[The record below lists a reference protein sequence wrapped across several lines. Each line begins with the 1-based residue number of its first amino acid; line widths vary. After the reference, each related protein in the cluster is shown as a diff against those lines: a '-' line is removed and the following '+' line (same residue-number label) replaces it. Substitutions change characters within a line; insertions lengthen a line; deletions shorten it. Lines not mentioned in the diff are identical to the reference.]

1 MTKNTE
7 KEMSFLEH
15 LEVMRWHLLRSIA
28 AVIILA
34 LVAFVFKDIVFD
46 KIILAPKEPPFPT
59 NRWLCQLGEL
69 LNLQRICI
77 NQDPF
82 ALQTVKMAE
91 QFSMHIMVSLVAG
104 IVVAFPYIFW
114 EFWRFIVPALYD
126 NEKKTASGAVFYTSL
141 LFILGVAFGYY
152 IIAPLSVNFLG
163 NYKVSE
169 SVISAPTLR
178 SYVGTIT
185 SVVLAAGV
193 VFQLPIL
200 VYFLSKV
207 GLVTPDFLKKYRR
220 HSLVLI
226 VTLSAIITPPDVFS
240 QVLVAF
246 PLVILY
252 EIGISISKRIVRE
265 REEEFKDDDPPKKK
279 KQAAE
284 KAEQSKETEESSSEK
299 EENNPEAETSSEP
312 EEESSEPESPSEAK
326 AQKKAKETKSTKAK
340 EPKESKEKKET
351 KDAKETKSTKKGTKK
366 PPWKEPGEAEES
378 SPTDQPD

>member
-1 MTKNTE
+1 MSKNTE

-28 AVIILA
+28 AIVILA

-59 NRWLCQLGEL
+59 NRWLCQLGEI
-69 LNLQRICI
+69 LNLKRICI
-77 NQDPF
+77 NQNPF
-82 ALQTVKMAE
+82 GLQTVKMAE

-114 EFWRFIVPALYD
+114 EFWRFIVPALYEK
-126 NEKKTASGAVFYTSL
+126 EKKTASGAVFYTSL
-141 LFILGVAFGYY
+141 LFILGVLFGYY

-185 SVVLAAGV
+185 SVVLAAGI

-207 GLVTPDFLKKYRR
+207 GLVTPDFLKRYRR

-252 EIGISISKRIVRE
+252 EIGIAISKRIVRE
-265 REEEFKDDDPPKKK
+265 REEEMKDDDPPKKK
-279 KQAAE
+279 KK
-284 KAEQSKETEESSSEK
+284 KAEQPEGPKDSTQAKAASEPDEESTDPDK
-299 EENNPEAETSSEP
+299 
-312 EEESSEPESPSEAK
+312 
-326 AQKKAKETKSTKAK
+326 
-340 EPKESKEKKET
+340 PKESK
-351 KDAKETKSTKKGTKK
+351 STKKKTENRDQDKSAKDK
-366 PPWKEPGEAEES
+366 PPWKKPGESEET
-378 SPTDQPD
+378 SPTDQSD

>member
-1 MTKNTE
+1 MSKKVE
-7 KEMSFLEH
+7 GEMSFLEH
-15 LEVMRWHLLRSIA
+15 LEVMRWHLVRSIA

-69 LNLQRICI
+69 LGLQRICI

-82 ALQTVKMAE
+82 SLQTVKMAE
-91 QFSMHIMVSLVAG
+91 QFSMHIIVSLVAG
-104 IVVAFPYIFW
+104 IVIAFPYIFW

-126 NEKKTASGAVFYTSL
+126 KEKQTASGAVFYTSL

-163 NYKVSE
+163 NYRVSE

-178 SYVGTIT
+178 SYVQTIT
-185 SVVLAAGV
+185 SVVLAAGI

-207 GLVTPDFLKKYRR
+207 GLVTPDFLKRYRR
-220 HSLVLI
+220 HSIILI

-240 QVLVAF
+240 QVLVAL
-246 PLVILY
+246 PLMVLY
-252 EIGISISKRIVRE
+252 EIGIGISRRIMRQQDE
-265 REEEFKDDDPPKKK
+265 AMKDDAGASSGDKK
-279 KQAAE
+279 
-284 KAEQSKETEESSSEK
+284 S
-299 EENNPEAETSSEP
+299 
-312 EEESSEPESPSEAK
+312 
-326 AQKKAKETKSTKAK
+326 
-340 EPKESKEKKET
+340 
-351 KDAKETKSTKKGTKK
+351 DKKGNKK
-366 PPWKEPGEAEES
+366 SNEVTGDEKSDKKDRSDDPADETYDDIS
-378 SPTDQPD
+378 